1 MDCDHSL
8 ELMSQAL
15 DGPLS
20 PAQQAELSAH
30 LNTCPHC
37 AALYRELAEQ
47 SAALRALDAPFPEGL
62 HQRILDQLPAQQQP
76 KGKGRLVSLRRWGAL
91 AACAALPSRR
101 EEPDEATW
109 PYLEIRVEERQP
121 EPGLLHEVTA
131 RLADRAVRLCRMV
144 REVPDSPAPDAEG
157 NPPQSLHRLEPADVA
172 RRFFENRYHAAM
184 PDGLAA
190 RFERAAREA
199 ADESAAA
206 PEAPSPKSEQL

>member
-37 AALYRELAEQ
+37 AALYRELTEQ

-76 KGKGRLVSLRRWGAL
+76 KGKGRLVSLRRWGTL
-91 AACAALPSRR
+91 AACAALVVTLAAALPRGGNTAQPAGYSGGQAALYSLSPGDTR
-101 EEPDEATW
+101 T
-109 PYLEIRVEERQP
+109 LE
-121 EPGLLHEVTA
+121 
-131 RLADRAVRLCRMV
+131 
-144 REVPDSPAPDAEG
+144 SPAPDAPEAAGTRILCARLPDGWQALADSPDALLSGEQARAFLALLEEQGIPYTLEG
-157 NPPQSLHRLEPADVA
+157 DDTLSGTCQLILTEEPA
-172 RRFFENRYHAAM
+172 
-184 PDGLAA
+184 G
-190 RFERAAREA
+190 
-199 ADESAAA
+199 
-206 PEAPSPKSEQL
+206 

>member
-37 AALYRELAEQ
+37 AALYRELTEQ

-91 AACAALPSRR
+91 AACAALVVALAAALPWGGNTAQPAGYSGAQAALYSLSPGDTR
-101 EEPDEATW
+101 T
-109 PYLEIRVEERQP
+109 LE
-121 EPGLLHEVTA
+121 
-131 RLADRAVRLCRMV
+131 
-144 REVPDSPAPDAEG
+144 SPAPDAPEAAGTRILCARLPDGWQQAVGDASGADSLLSGAQARAFLALLEEQGIPYTLEG
-157 NPPQSLHRLEPADVA
+157 DDTLSGTCQLILTEEPA
-172 RRFFENRYHAAM
+172 
-184 PDGLAA
+184 G
-190 RFERAAREA
+190 
-199 ADESAAA
+199 
-206 PEAPSPKSEQL
+206 

>member
-91 AACAALPSRR
+91 AACAALVVALAAALPWGGNTAQPAGNSGAQAALYSLSPGDTR
-101 EEPDEATW
+101 T
-109 PYLEIRVEERQP
+109 LE
-121 EPGLLHEVTA
+121 
-131 RLADRAVRLCRMV
+131 
-144 REVPDSPAPDAEG
+144 SPAPDAPEAAGTRILCARLPDGWQALADSPDALLSGEQARAFLALLEEQGIPYTLEG
-157 NPPQSLHRLEPADVA
+157 DDTLSGTCQLILTEEPA
-172 RRFFENRYHAAM
+172 
-184 PDGLAA
+184 G
-190 RFERAAREA
+190 
-199 ADESAAA
+199 
-206 PEAPSPKSEQL
+206 

>member
-91 AACAALPSRR
+91 AACAALVVALAAALPWGGNTAQPAGYSGAQAALYSLSPGDTR
-101 EEPDEATW
+101 T
-109 PYLEIRVEERQP
+109 LE
-121 EPGLLHEVTA
+121 
-131 RLADRAVRLCRMV
+131 
-144 REVPDSPAPDAEG
+144 SPAPEAAGTRILCARLPDGWQALADSPDALLSGEQARALLALLEEQGIPYTLEG
-157 NPPQSLHRLEPADVA
+157 DDTLSGTCQLILTEEPA
-172 RRFFENRYHAAM
+172 
-184 PDGLAA
+184 G
-190 RFERAAREA
+190 
-199 ADESAAA
+199 
-206 PEAPSPKSEQL
+206 